1 MLNGMLQTTVGTC
14 VHVQVWTCTGID
26 QGPQLPRH
34 RGSSARQR
42 GGWREEGREGGG
54 HEGGQGV
61 GCSVHIPAHSTA
73 HSTAVPPAEVLVPC
87 HLMDRMLWAQCT
99 VHYNGT
105 IHMYTACLYTCTC
118 TLHWHS
124 HTPCGMYVHVHV
136 HHMHVMMSAAL
147 GGSRGILQPQ
157 SSPHTHT

>member
-1 MLNGMLQTTVGTC
+1 MRSEGWGVRL
-14 VHVQVWTCTGID
+14 
-26 QGPQLPRH
+26 
-34 RGSSARQR
+34 GSEVVE
-42 GGWREEGREGGG
+42 GGKEGGREGVRGAGG
-54 HEGGQGV
+54 GV
-61 GCSVHIPAHSTA
+61 QCAYTSTQHSSA
-73 HSTAVPPAEVLVPC
+73 PAEVLVPC

-105 IHMYTACLYTCTC
+105 IHMYSVCLYTGTC
-118 TLHWHS
+118 ILHWHS

>member
-1 MLNGMLQTTVGTC
+1 MSIHMYITLAQ
-14 VHVQVWTCTGID
+14 
-26 QGPQLPRH
+26 
-34 RGSSARQR
+34 SAKVLVPYHLM
-42 GGWREEGREGGG
+42 EGGG

-61 GCSVHIPAHSTA
+61 GCSVRVPAHSTA

-105 IHMYTACLYTCTC
+105 IHTYTACLYTGTC
-118 TLHWHS
+118 ILHWHS